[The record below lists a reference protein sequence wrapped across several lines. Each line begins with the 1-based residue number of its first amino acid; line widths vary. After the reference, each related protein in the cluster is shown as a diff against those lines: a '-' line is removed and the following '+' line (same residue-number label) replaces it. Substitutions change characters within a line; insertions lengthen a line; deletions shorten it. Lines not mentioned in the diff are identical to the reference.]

1 MNISRRLIL
10 GLGDPDYL
18 LAHGL
23 PQDKADYFKRH
34 QDTYSLL
41 IGLAQDHGGKWLEVA
56 DKLPKPAYPSIP
68 L

>member
-1 MNISRRLIL
+1 
-10 GLGDPDYL
+10 